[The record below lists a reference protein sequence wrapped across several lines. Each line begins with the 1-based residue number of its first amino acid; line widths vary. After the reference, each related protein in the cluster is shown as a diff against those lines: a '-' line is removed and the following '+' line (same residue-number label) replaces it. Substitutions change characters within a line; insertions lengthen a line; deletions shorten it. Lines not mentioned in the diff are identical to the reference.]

1 VVVILSFPRDACE
14 VLDAIARALR
24 AYRCWQP
31 LARGLMA
38 RLAAG
43 VVRWS
48 ALTSSPERDRIA
60 ALGFYALA
68 VLLAYLV
75 YQLFRPFLTPLAWA
89 GVLAICFYPTH
100 QRFEQQMGRSLGA
113 FASTAFVA
121 LLVIVPMIAAAFAFV
136 SETARL
142 LNEVPQLMTEAP
154 AFAQRLL
161 GAGLSYLPSGNTIDV
176 AALVTESARRV
187 AEYLSERLAAA
198 FQNVVVFLADF
209 VIMIF
214 ALFFLFRDAPTLMAA
229 IRRILPLRSEI
240 RERLIL
246 QTQAL
251 VTASVLA
258 SLIVAA
264 VQGLLGGLA
273 FWALGLRAPVFWG
286 VLMAFFCLLPFGAW
300 VVWGPAAIWLLLTGR
315 VVRGLILLGLGAG
328 LVSAVDNILRPLLLS
343 ERSEINGLLLLIG
356 LLGGVIAFG
365 SVGLVLGPVLMATAV
380 GLFKAFT
387 FDGEVPRPDPSA

>member
-1 VVVILSFPRDACE
+1 MAPLAPAVVRLN
-14 VLDAIARALR
+14 ALR
-24 AYRCWQP
+24 
-31 LARGLMA
+31 
-38 RLAAG
+38 
-43 VVRWS
+43 
-48 ALTSSPERDRIA
+48 SSSEPDRIA

-100 QRFEQQMGRSLGA
+100 QRFERRMRRGLAA
-113 FASTAFVA
+113 FVSTAFVA

-136 SETARL
+136 SQAARV

-154 AFAQRLL
+154 GFAQRLL
-161 GAGLSYLPSGNTIDV
+161 RAGSTYLPTGATIDV
-176 AALVTESARRV
+176 AALVTESARRL
-187 AEYLSERLAAA
+187 AEYLSARVAAA
-198 FQNVVVFLADF
+198 FQNVVVFLADL
-209 VIMIF
+209 VIMTF

-229 IRRILPLRSEI
+229 IRRIIPLRSEL

-246 QTQAL
+246 QTQTL
-251 VTASVLA
+251 VTASVVA

-273 FWALGLRAPVFWG
+273 FWILGLTAPVFWG
-286 VLMAFFCLLPFGAW
+286 VVMAFFCLLPFGAW
-300 VVWGPAAIWLLLTGR
+300 VVWGPAAVWLIVTGS
-315 VVRGLILLGLGAG
+315 VARGLILLGLGVG
-328 LVSAVDNILRPLLLS
+328 FVSAVDNILRPLLLS

-380 GLFKAFT
+380 GLFQAFT
-387 FDGEVPRPDPSA
+387 VEGELPPSRPA